1 MPATDNALSPGIRVA
16 IVHDYL
22 TQRGGAE
29 RVVLAMLRAFPG
41 ATLYTSLFDP
51 DRTFAEFSR
60 TDVKTLPINRVRLLR
75 RRHRIAYPVLAR
87 SFSALEVDADLV
99 LCSSSGWAHGVAA
112 RGEKVVYC
120 YSPARWLYE
129 PDRYFGRSRQRLGR
143 LALAALRS
151 RLLRWDRA
159 AARTATRYLA
169 VSETARAKIY
179 GAYGIDAEV
188 LYPPPGLSPVGV
200 ARPLNGI
207 EPGFFLCVA
216 RLLPYKNGAAVVD
229 AFGGL
234 AGSRLI
240 VVGTGPEER
249 RLRRRARA
257 NVRILGAVPDATL
270 RWLYTNAAGVVS
282 AAYDDYGLTAIE
294 AASFGK
300 PCVAL
305 RAEGLLETVRE
316 SETGLFFDAPDPE
329 AIREAVE
336 AVARRSFDGRA
347 LRAHAERFSE
357 ARFSAR
363 LRSVVREV
371 IRAHGRQPAVA
382 GVAPGTGPS
391 LRGIQAVGLAG
402 GTCQAVREKPRDLV
416 TDQLSARERTS

>member
-1 MPATDNALSPGIRVA
+1 MAGTYSELSAGVRVA

-51 DRTFAEFSR
+51 DGTFAEFSR
-60 TDVKTLPINRVRLLR
+60 THVKTLPINGVRVLR
-75 RRHRIAYPVLAR
+75 RRHRFAYPVLAP

-112 RGEKVVYC
+112 RGEKIVYC

-129 PDRYFGRSRQRLGR
+129 PHRYFGRSRHTLGR
-143 LALAALRS
+143 LALAVLRS

-169 VSETARAKIY
+169 VSEATRAKISA
-179 GAYGIDAEV
+179 AYGIDAEV
-188 LYPPPGLSPVGV
+188 VYPPPGLRPAGV
-200 ARPLNGI
+200 ARPLDGI

-216 RLLPYKNGAAVVD
+216 RLLPYKNVASVVA

-234 AGSRLI
+234 AGRRLV

-249 RLRRRARA
+249 PLRRLARA

-270 RWLYTNAAGVVS
+270 RWLYMNAAGVVS

-316 SETGLFFDAPDPE
+316 GETGVFFDVPEPE
-329 AIREAVE
+329 AIREALK
-336 AVARRSFDGRA
+336 AVAMRTFEERA
-347 LRAHAERFSE
+347 LRAHAEQFSE
-357 ARFSAR
+357 ARFRTR
-363 LRSVVREV
+363 LQSVVREV
-371 IRAHGRQPAVA
+371 IRADRQQLAVA
-382 GVAPGTGPS
+382 DVEPAEEPALRLSPSTG
-391 LRGIQAVGLAG
+391 QM
-402 GTCQAVREKPRDLV
+402 
-416 TDQLSARERTS
+416 